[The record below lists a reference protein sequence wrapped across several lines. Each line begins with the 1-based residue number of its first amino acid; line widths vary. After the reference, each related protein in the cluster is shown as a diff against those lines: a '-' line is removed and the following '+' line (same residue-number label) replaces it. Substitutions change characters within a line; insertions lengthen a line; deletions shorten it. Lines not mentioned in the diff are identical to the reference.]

1 MKNNRKKI
9 FLLLPTLIFLVAV
22 FDVGTTSGRYD
33 LGTIPF
39 FDDEW
44 GDGTID
50 IKFNTLNDPSAEEPP
65 GIVEETPTTVYQVQ
79 PSDTLTSIAEK
90 FHTTVEA
97 LIAYNKIEN
106 PDMLQAGTI
115 LRIPP
120 TDYVI
125 PETTTEETT
134 SSEPMAETELSSE
147 VVSESEENA
156 TTGEMPTE
164 PESQPTDSTE
174 DITNNGTA

>member
-9 FLLLPTLIFLVAV
+9 FLLPMLIILVTV
-22 FDVGTTSGRYD
+22 SGVSTTFGRYD
-33 LGTIPF
+33 LGEISFPGLNGDVIPI
-39 FDDEW
+39 E
-44 GDGTID
+44 
-50 IKFNTLNDPSAEEPP
+50 FNTIISFTPSDEEPP

-79 PSDTLTSIAEK
+79 PGDTLASIAEK

-97 LIAYNKIEN
+97 LIAYNKITN

-120 TDYVI
+120 ADYVI

-134 SSEPMAETELSSE
+134 FAEPTAETELSSE
-147 VVSESEENA
+147 VISESEENA
-156 TTGEMPTE
+156 TTEEVPTE
-164 PESQPTDSTE
+164 PESQSSDST
-174 DITNNGTA
+174 

>member
-1 MKNNRKKI
+1 MKN
-9 FLLLPTLIFLVAV
+9 
-22 FDVGTTSGRYD
+22 
-33 LGTIPF
+33 
-39 FDDEW
+39 
-44 GDGTID
+44 
-50 IKFNTLNDPSAEEPP
+50 PP
-65 GIVEETPTTVYQVQ
+65 RIVEETPATVYQVQ
-79 PSDTLTSIAEK
+79 PGDTLASIAEK

-106 PDMLQAGTI
+106 PDILQAGMI

-120 TDYVI
+120 ADYVV

-134 SSEPMAETELSSE
+134 FTEPTAETELFSE
-147 VVSESEENA
+147 VISESEENA